1 MSSAVE
7 LNKKLL
13 STLFNVK
20 PKFNTFL
27 FNKTGVER
35 SYYTLIEIFIIL
47 KKIIREEKLF
57 DQTNPS
63 IVMCSPELEEA
74 INVKALLVTQIRNYV
89 LSQLTPTQITVT
101 NIFQATNTGIEM
113 STNDVHPTPV
123 NHSLNTHLMND
134 SKFLLKPRFL
144 NVLRSVHGCD
154 QTKTIFTYQEVLSL
168 LSSYIL
174 SRKDEIFDHR
184 NIMLA
189 LVKNDPIG
197 GVFDVK
203 VFHRCQVKNLLN
215 TQLVSVYDNEE

>member
-74 INVKALLVTQIRNYV
+74 INVKALHVTQIRNYV
-89 LSQLTPTQITVT
+89 LSQLTPTQITVP
-101 NIFQATNTGIEM
+101 NIFQATNEGIDAR
-113 STNDVHPTPV
+113 NDVHPTPV
-123 NHSLNTHLMND
+123 THSLNTHLMND

-168 LSSYIL
+168 FSLYIL

-184 NIMLA
+184 NIELA
-189 LVKNDPIG
+189 LVENDPIG
-197 GVFDVK
+197 GVFGVK
-203 VFHRCQVKNLLN
+203 VFHRCQVNKLLSS
-215 TQLVSVYDNEE
+215 QLISVYTSEE

>member
-74 INVKALLVTQIRNYV
+74 INVKALHVTQIRNYV
-89 LSQLTPTQITVT
+89 LSQLTPTQITVP
-101 NIFQATNTGIEM
+101 NIFQVINEGIDVR
-113 STNDVHPTPV
+113 NDAHPTAFTNSIKTHFV
-123 NHSLNTHLMND
+123 NN
-134 SKFLLKPRFL
+134 SKCLLKPSFL

-168 LSSYIL
+168 FSLYIL

-184 NIMLA
+184 NIELA
-189 LVKNDPIG
+189 LVENDPIG
-197 GVFDVK
+197 GVFGVK
-203 VFHRCQVKNLLN
+203 VFHRCQVNKLLSS
-215 TQLVSVYDNEE
+215 QLISVYTSEE

>member
-1 MSSAVE
+1 MM
-7 LNKKLL
+7 K
-13 STLFNVK
+13 
-20 PKFNTFL
+20 
-27 FNKTGVER
+27 R
-35 SYYTLIEIFIIL
+35 SYYTLLEIFIIL

-57 DQTNPS
+57 DQTNPT

-74 INVKALLVTQIRNYV
+74 INVKALHVTQIRNYV
-89 LSQLTPTQITVT
+89 LSQLTPTQITVP
-101 NIFQATNTGIEM
+101 NIFQVINEGIYVRNNAH
-113 STNDVHPTPV
+113 STAFANSIKTHFV
-123 NHSLNTHLMND
+123 NN
-134 SKFLLKPRFL
+134 SKCLLKPSFL